1 MLRNAQRCGEAE
13 GMTKRRIVVELLL
26 LLVEHGDTR
35 WRYWRSVCGALLD
48 ELAHRPRPRRQ
59 A

>member
-1 MLRNAQRCGEAE
+1 
-13 GMTKRRIVVELLL
+13 MTKRRIVVEMLL

-48 ELAHRPRPRRQ
+48 EMGRRPRPRRQ